1 MRKWAIVDVNPKDEE
16 DFDIYETFW
25 TEEDAIA
32 NLDNYGDDTLKVRLV
47 EVDYSIEDF
56 EEDWRNGVFDE
67 GWIADRLW
75 NALNDEGKEAFIE
88 DTVPYYF

>member
-1 MRKWAIVDVNPKDEE
+1 MKKWAIGNTNPKNDEN
-16 DFDIYETFW
+16 FDIIRTFW
-25 TEEDAIA
+25 TEEEATA
-32 NLDNYGDDTLKVRLV
+32 NLDNYGDGTLEVRVV

-56 EEDWRNGVFDE
+56 EKDWRNGTFDE

-75 NALNDEGKEAFIE
+75 NALNDGEKEAFIN